1 MDEFARAAF
10 REREARQVVKRRAF
24 LVHLSV
30 YIATNV
36 FLFVVW
42 LLVGGRGFGKTRA
55 GAEWIR
61 ARARE
66 AADARVALVGGSRD
80 DVVKVMIEGPSGLI
94 RVAAAVIRDRGYSE
108 VDPAKPWESWVEIRG
123 R

>member
-30 YIATNV
+30 YVATNV

-42 LLVGGRGFGKTRA
+42 LLVGGGFPWFLFVLFGWGIGIA
-55 GAEWIR
+55 AHGASAYLLANPTDIVLE
-61 ARARE
+61 RE
-66 AADARVALVGGSRD
+66 QRRLGGD
-80 DVVKVMIEGPSGLI
+80 T
-94 RVAAAVIRDRGYSE
+94 
-108 VDPAKPWESWVEIRG
+108 KPTL
-123 R
+123 

>member
-30 YIATNV
+30 YAATNV

-42 LLVGGRGFGKTRA
+42 LLVGGGFPWFLFVLFGW
-55 GAEWIR
+55 GIGI
-61 ARARE
+61 
-66 AADARVALVGGSRD
+66 AAHG
-80 DVVKVMIEGPSGLI
+80 
-94 RVAAAVIRDRGYSE
+94 AAAYLMA
-108 VDPAKPWESWVEIRG
+108 DPTDIVLEREQKRLGGDATKP
-123 R
+123 

>member
-1 MDEFARAAF
+1 MEDEFARAAF

-42 LLVGGRGFGKTRA
+42 LLVGGGFPWFLFVLFGWGIGIA
-55 GAEWIR
+55 AHGAS
-61 ARARE
+61 AYLMANP
-66 AADARVALVGGSRD
+66 ADIVLEKEQRRLAKD
-80 DVVKVMIEGPSGLI
+80 DKSG
-94 RVAAAVIRDRGYSE
+94 
-108 VDPAKPWESWVEIRG
+108 
-123 R
+123 